1 MRLNQNFHYLYTKF
15 HKISCMKKQ
24 LLLFVALI
32 LLTATAYS
40 QQEASKPIV
49 ITATYFDI
57 SPPLRDMIKTL
68 PSNADATWKDGVVK
82 NFFNH
87 ERFRPVDTD
96 DPLATDPNVQR
107 VPGPRAPDSVQQSFD
122 GVPNPQGYVPPD
134 TDGDVGPNHYFQ
146 VVNCSAAIYSKT
158 GTLLMGPFT
167 NSSIFSG
174 LPNNSNDGDGIVLY
188 DEAADRWVFSQ
199 FSLPNFPNGPFFE
212 MVAVSQTPDPTG
224 SWYRYQFQFTD
235 MPDYPK
241 LGVWPDGYYMS
252 CNRFSAGSTNYMGT
266 GAAALNRE
274 KMLAGDASANM
285 VFFTLPSSNE
295 AYSLLPA
302 DCDGIFPATGTP
314 NYFTYMNDGPDR
326 LGMYAFHVDWVNTGS
341 STYTQHALLTVN
353 AFNSNISGGIPQK
366 NTTVKLATLSDRLMF
381 RLQFRTFA
389 DHWSMVT
396 SHAVNTGSNL
406 AGMRW
411 YELRK
416 EGTNPWVIYQQG
428 TYAPD
433 NHCRWMGSVA
443 MDSSGNMALGYSV
456 SSTTKFPSIYYTG
469 RMANDP
475 LGEMTIQEGII
486 KEGGGSQ
493 TNTWSGNP
501 SRWGDYSSMNVDP
514 SEPSK
519 FWYTQEYYQT
529 TTGSAWKTRIGSF
542 TLSAAT
548 SYALSGTIKY
558 PGSTPTALAGVT
570 VTLKNSSGTV
580 VGTTT
585 TNASGSYSF
594 SNLSNGNYT
603 LEPSTTKLWGGVTAS
618 DVLLYRKHIANI
630 SLLNGIFLA
639 SGDVNASGSLTAADV
654 LLVKKRIGAIV
665 NSFVVGD
672 WLFNNVP
679 VTINSGN
686 VTQDFNGLCFGDA
699 NASYVPAAKGAPEG
713 SALKAASGAFMI
725 ESVEAGT
732 GDISIPVYATD
743 VQNLGS
749 FQFTLSYNP
758 ENLTF
763 TGVDQWFPGIE
774 SVTVGNPQPGKL
786 TFVWAADANGISI
799 ANGRLAEL
807 HFSSASA
814 EASSVAWIDNPT
826 IREFADYSG
835 GIITPVLMN
844 GGVGKTTGL
853 ETLNNDPVLVYPNPA
868 KDFIVIRTSEM
879 MQSLQIF
886 NSAGQVVSTQP
897 VNAKETRIS
906 TSDFKPGLYM
916 IRIDT
921 KTGQFSKSVMI
932 EK

>member
-1 MRLNQNFHYLYTKF
+1 MSLIQNFHYLYTKF
-15 HKISCMKKQ
+15 HKFYCMKKQ
-24 LLLFVALI
+24 FLLFVALI
-32 LLTATAYS
+32 LIAATTYS

-49 ITATYFDI
+49 ISATYFDI
-57 SPPLRDMIKTL
+57 SPPLRDLIKTL
-68 PSNADATWKDGVVK
+68 PSKADASWKDGVVK

-96 DPLATDPNVQR
+96 DPLATDPNIQR
-107 VPGPRAPDSVQQSFD
+107 IPGPRAPDSVQQSFD

-158 GTLLMGPFT
+158 GTLLMGPFP

-274 KMLAGDASANM
+274 KMLTGDASANM
-285 VFFTLPSSNE
+285 VYFTLPASNE
-295 AYSLLPA
+295 AYGLLPS
-302 DCDGIFPATGTP
+302 DCDGTFPATGTP

-353 AFNSNISGGIPQK
+353 AFNSNIPGGIAQK
-366 NTTVKLATLSDRLMF
+366 NTSVKLATLSDRLMF

-389 DHWSMVT
+389 DHFSMVT
-396 SHAVNTGSNL
+396 SHAVNVGSNI

-428 TYAPD
+428 TYSPD
-433 NHCRWMGSVA
+433 IHSRWMGSVA
-443 MDSSGNMALGYSV
+443 MDSSGNMALGYSI

-475 LGEMTIQEGII
+475 LGEMTIQEGVI

-493 TNTWSGNP
+493 TNTWSGTP

-558 PGSTPTALAGVT
+558 PATTPTALAGIT
-570 VTLKNSSGTV
+570 VTLKNSAGTV
-580 VGTTT
+580 LGTTT

-603 LEPSTTKLWGGVTAS
+603 LEPSTTKAWGGVTAA

-630 SLLNGIFLA
+630 SLLDGIFLA

-672 WLFNNVP
+672 WLFNNLP

-699 NASYVPAAKGAPEG
+699 NASYVPAAKGFPAG
-713 SALKAASGAFMI
+713 SALKTASGAFMV
-725 ESVEAGT
+725 ESVEPGT
-732 GDISIPVYATD
+732 GDVSIPVYAAD

-758 ENLTF
+758 EKLTF

-774 SVTVGNPQPGKL
+774 GVTVGNPQPGKL
-786 TFVWAADANGISI
+786 TFVWAADATGISI

-807 HFSSASA
+807 HFSSVSV
-814 EASSVAWIDNPT
+814 ETSSVAWVDNPT

-835 GIITPVLMN
+835 GIITPAFLN

-853 ETLNNDPVLVYPNPA
+853 EALNNDQVLVYPNPA
-868 KDFIVIRTSEM
+868 KDFIVIRTNES
-879 MQSLQIF
+879 MQGIQIF
-886 NSAGQVVSTQP
+886 NSSGQVVSNQP
-897 VNAKETRIS
+897 VNTKETRIS
-906 TSDFKPGLYM
+906 TSEFKPGLYM

-921 KTGQFSKSVMI
+921 KTSQFNRSVLI